1 MGDFDMKEIIN
12 KSKNILRNISGV
24 FFIFI
29 GFFGMIYSSF
39 WAGLFMLMFVISLL
53 PIFYVKTKLNLKHIQ
68 VFLPIFLIFLSIFA
82 MPSPTKE
89 TSNNNTEENT
99 INDINEIQ
107 ENPKIEITKLYF
119 TESNIELDVNETKDI
134 LLEIEPTNAD
144 ISSLEFCTS
153 DNKVATIENHNL
165 ENLENKIA
173 VKINPIS
180 EGTCEVY
187 VKTANNIESNKV
199 TIKIIDNERI
209 EQEKIAKEEQQQK
222 EAEEQAKKVA
232 EEQAKQKAKE
242 VNTNSTSKQSS
253 TSSKSSKKKSTSSS
267 SSRTT
272 TNNAKKSSSSSS
284 SNSNNTHGKVIYR
297 TPYGKK
303 YHFDPDCGGK
313 NSYQITLD
321 AAKSSGLT
329 PCQKCAQ

>member
-39 WAGLFMLMFVISLL
+39 WAGLFMLMFGISLL

-99 INDINEIQ
+99 INDVNEIQ

-321 AAKSSGLT
+321 AAKSAGLT

>member
-1 MGDFDMKEIIN
+1 MKEIIN
-12 KSKNILRNISGV
+12 KSKNILRNIFGG

-39 WAGLFMLMFVISLL
+39 WFGLFMLMFGISLL
-53 PIFYVKTKLNLKHIQ
+53 PIFYVKTKFNLKHIQ
-68 VFLPIFLIFLSIFA
+68 VFLPIFLIVLSIIA
-82 MPSPTKE
+82 TPSSTKE

-99 INDINEIQ
+99 INDVNEIQ

-187 VKTANNIESNKV
+187 VKTDNNIESNKV

-232 EEQAKQKAKE
+232 EEQAKE
-242 VNTNSTSKQSS
+242 VNTNSPSKQSS

-267 SSRTT
+267 SSQTT

-313 NSYQITLD
+313 NSYQVTLD
-321 AAKSSGLT
+321 AAKSAGLT

>member
-1 MGDFDMKEIIN
+1 MKEIIN
-12 KSKNILRNISGV
+12 KSKNILRNISGG

-29 GFFGMIYSSF
+29 GFLGMVYSSF
-39 WAGLFMLMFVISLL
+39 WAGLFMLMFGISLL
-53 PIFYVKTKLNLKHIQ
+53 PIFYIKTKLNLKHIQ
-68 VFLPIFLIFLSIFA
+68 VFLPIFLIVLSIFA

-99 INDINEIQ
+99 INDVNEIQ
-107 ENPKIEITKLYF
+107 ENLKIEIKKLYF

-134 LLEIEPTNAD
+134 LLEIEPANAD

-153 DNKVATIENHNL
+153 DNKVATIENPNL

-187 VKTANNIESNKV
+187 VKTDNNIESNKV

-209 EQEKIAKEEQQQK
+209 EQEKIAKEEQQKK

-253 TSSKSSKKKSTSSS
+253 TSSKSSKKKSTCSSS
-267 SSRTT
+267 SQTT

-313 NSYQITLD
+313 NSYQVTLD
-321 AAKSSGLT
+321 AAKSAGLT

>member
-1 MGDFDMKEIIN
+1 MKEIIN
-12 KSKNILRNISGV
+12 KSKNILRNIFGG

-39 WAGLFMLMFVISLL
+39 WAGLFMLMFGISLL

-68 VFLPIFLIFLSIFA
+68 VFLPIFLIVLSIIA
-82 MPSPTKE
+82 TPSSTKE

-99 INDINEIQ
+99 INEVNEFQ

-119 TESNIELDVNETKDI
+119 PESNIELDVNETKDI

-187 VKTANNIESNKV
+187 VKTDNNIESNKV

-242 VNTNSTSKQSS
+242 VNTSSTSKESS
-253 TSSKSSKKKSTSSS
+253 T
-267 SSRTT
+267 
-272 TNNAKKSSSSSS
+272 SS

-297 TPYGKK
+297 TPYGKR

-313 NSYQITLD
+313 NSYQVTLD
-321 AAKSSGLT
+321 AAKSAGLT
-329 PCQKCAQ
+329 PCQKCAH

>member
-1 MGDFDMKEIIN
+1 
-12 KSKNILRNISGV
+12 
-24 FFIFI
+24 
-29 GFFGMIYSSF
+29 
-39 WAGLFMLMFVISLL
+39 
-53 PIFYVKTKLNLKHIQ
+53 
-68 VFLPIFLIFLSIFA
+68 

-99 INDINEIQ
+99 INDVNEIQ
-107 ENPKIEITKLYF
+107 ENLKIEITKLYF

-134 LLEIEPTNAD
+134 LLEIEPANAD

-187 VKTANNIESNKV
+187 VKTDNNIESNKV

-232 EEQAKQKAKE
+232 EEHAKQKAKE
-242 VNTNSTSKQSS
+242 VNTSSTSKENSTSSI
-253 TSSKSSKKKSTSSS
+253 
-267 SSRTT
+267 
-272 TNNAKKSSSSSS
+272 
-284 SNSNNTHGKVIYR
+284 NSNNTHGKVIYR

-313 NSYQITLD
+313 NSYQVTLD
-321 AAKSSGLT
+321 AAKSAGLT

>member
-39 WAGLFMLMFVISLL
+39 WAGLFMLMFGISLL

-99 INDINEIQ
+99 INDVNEIQ
-107 ENPKIEITKLYF
+107 DNPKIEITKLYF

-321 AAKSSGLT
+321 AAKSAGLT

>member
-1 MGDFDMKEIIN
+1 MKEIIN
-12 KSKNILRNISGV
+12 KSKNILRNISGG

-39 WAGLFMLMFVISLL
+39 WAGLFMLMFGISLL

-68 VFLPIFLIFLSIFA
+68 VFLPIFLIVLSIFA

-99 INDINEIQ
+99 INEVNEIQ

-119 TESNIELDVNETKDI
+119 PESNIELDVNETKDI

-187 VKTANNIESNKV
+187 VKTDNNIESNKV

-232 EEQAKQKAKE
+232 EEQAKE
-242 VNTNSTSKQSS
+242 VNTNSPSKQSS

-267 SSRTT
+267 SSQTT

-313 NSYQITLD
+313 NSYQVTLD
-321 AAKSSGLT
+321 AAKSAGLT

>member
-1 MGDFDMKEIIN
+1 MKEIIN

-39 WAGLFMLMFVISLL
+39 WAGLFMLMFGISLL

-99 INDINEIQ
+99 INDVNEIQ

-321 AAKSSGLT
+321 AAKSAGLT

>member
-1 MGDFDMKEIIN
+1 MKEIIN

-29 GFFGMIYSSF
+29 GFFGMIYISF

-99 INDINEIQ
+99 INDVNEIQ

>member
-12 KSKNILRNISGV
+12 KSKNILRNISGG

-29 GFFGMIYSSF
+29 GFLGMVYSSF
-39 WAGLFMLMFVISLL
+39 WAGLFMLMFGISLL
-53 PIFYVKTKLNLKHIQ
+53 PIFYIKTKLNLKHIQ
-68 VFLPIFLIFLSIFA
+68 VFLPIFLIVLSIFA

-99 INDINEIQ
+99 INDVNEIQ
-107 ENPKIEITKLYF
+107 ENLKIEITKLYF

-134 LLEIEPTNAD
+134 LLEIEPANAD

-153 DNKVATIENHNL
+153 DNKVATI

-187 VKTANNIESNKV
+187 VKTDNNIESNKV

-232 EEQAKQKAKE
+232 EEHAKQKAKE
-242 VNTNSTSKQSS
+242 VNTSSTSKENSTSSI
-253 TSSKSSKKKSTSSS
+253 
-267 SSRTT
+267 
-272 TNNAKKSSSSSS
+272 
-284 SNSNNTHGKVIYR
+284 NSNNTHGKVIYR

-313 NSYQITLD
+313 NSYQVTLD
-321 AAKSSGLT
+321 AAKSAGLT

>member
-1 MGDFDMKEIIN
+1 MKEIIN
-12 KSKNILRNISGV
+12 KSKNILRNIFGG

-39 WAGLFMLMFVISLL
+39 WAGLFMLMFGISLL
-53 PIFYVKTKLNLKHIQ
+53 PIFYIKTKLNLKHIQ
-68 VFLPIFLIFLSIFA
+68 VFLPIFLIVLSIIA
-82 MPSPTKE
+82 TPSSTKE

-99 INDINEIQ
+99 INEVNEIQ

-119 TESNIELDVNETKDI
+119 PESNIELDVNETKDI

-187 VKTANNIESNKV
+187 VKTDNNIESNKV

-232 EEQAKQKAKE
+232 EDHAKQKAKE
-242 VNTNSTSKQSS
+242 VNTSSTSKESS
-253 TSSKSSKKKSTSSS
+253 T
-267 SSRTT
+267 
-272 TNNAKKSSSSSS
+272 SS

-297 TPYGKK
+297 TPYGKR

-313 NSYQITLD
+313 NSYQVTLD
-321 AAKSSGLT
+321 AAKSAGLT
-329 PCQKCAQ
+329 PCQKCAR

>member
-1 MGDFDMKEIIN
+1 MKEIIN
-12 KSKNILRNISGV
+12 KSKNILRNIFGG

-39 WAGLFMLMFVISLL
+39 WAGLFMLMFGISLL
-53 PIFYVKTKLNLKHIQ
+53 PIFYIKTKLNLKHIQ
-68 VFLPIFLIFLSIFA
+68 VFLPIFLIVLSIIA
-82 MPSPTKE
+82 TPSSTKE

-99 INDINEIQ
+99 INEVNEIQ

-119 TESNIELDVNETKDI
+119 PESNIELDVNETKDI

-144 ISSLEFCTS
+144 ISNLEFCTS

-173 VKINPIS
+173 AKINPIS

-187 VKTANNIESNKV
+187 VKTDNNIESNKV

-242 VNTNSTSKQSS
+242 VNTNSPSKQSS

-267 SSRTT
+267 SSQTT

-297 TPYGKK
+297 TPYGKR

-313 NSYQITLD
+313 NSYQVTLD
-321 AAKSSGLT
+321 AAKSAGLT